1 MVTAEIIGFESG
13 SNGNILINVEYTLP
27 NSQKVLN
34 PYQAKYFNF
43 IGKTQG
49 EITAF
54 VKAQIDFQ
62 CERYLENY
70 VKDVINQ
77 NCINDSL
84 KSLVGSTYSKDK
96 VIFKVTDKGEY
107 TTDQLDASLASQYVF
122 VSQVE
127 IDESGKI
134 TVTAI

>member
-34 PYQAKYFNF
+34 PYQAKYSNF

-62 CERYLENY
+62 CERYLESY
-70 VKDVINQ
+70 VKDIVNQ
-77 NCINDSL
+77 DCINDSL
-84 KSLVGSTYSKDK
+84 KSLIGSIYSKDK
-96 VIFKVTDKGEY
+96 VVFKVTDKGEY
-107 TTDQLDASLASQYVF
+107 TTEQLDPVIASQYTF
-122 VSQVE
+122 VKQIE

-134 TVTAI
+134 TVKAI